1 MRKVEEMTPA
11 EAQAKKSAIAL
22 AQERIKDATKEYQ
35 VAKTPLEKKAAQDQ
49 LNVAK
54 QDLQQAMAVQEKI
67 TEETRKYTT
76 QESAA
81 VGKEVAKS
89 LIKVLRAQGDEV
101 KGIKLTGIGVDKFNI
116 HVEYG
121 QEKGQDTFRFILNP
135 ETKSIHLDLGN
146 EDVEL
151 SDFIITQGNEV
162 SLPTPE
168 LEDKLSDAMVKYV
181 SGPSDEEYDDAAAMQ
196 APTDPSQLNK
206 NIAEGSYN
214 AEDFKPYA
222 TKDPNNPNF
231 LKVFIKYPEGVG
243 HLAAYGQKTMS
254 GQEREF
260 GIKKA
265 MEIGQAVA
273 DKLQAKYNLEDI
285 DVSDNGAGKVIVFAV
300 SDDFIKMNT
309 PTLQEDD
316 HLQPDDETSMAK
328 AQIKS
333 IQSNASKLMN
343 LLGDDDQLD
352 AWVQA
357 KLTKAEDYM
366 DAVAGY
372 TESEQEEEHTPVTIA
387 LALNE
392 KKATYC
398 GRCGHTH
405 VKGTPCP
412 RPFKESVV
420 DEKLGPKS
428 KPETY
433 IKDFKKSDA
442 PQFKGKSAE
451 KKRQMAIA
459 AYMSNKNEATKPD
472 YLDLDKDGNRKES
485 MKKAAKDKKVV
496 ESISKEELK
505 EIILEAYVELLKE
518 EEPVLKTST
527 QEILGKFP
535 TVKKTLVKLFTPEY
549 DEFVEDVKWTV
560 PKPSTFKVV
569 LKNGQALD
577 LRWTGKGFEAT
588 IEGKGYFIN
597 NVSQYQQAL
606 DAVGRIL
613 RDGPITQG
621 EEPGGEDFAAEPAA
635 GGGGGDFPGGE
646 AGAEEVPVE
655 EPGADEFAGAE
666 EETPEAL

>member
-1 MRKVEEMTPA
+1 MRLVEE
-11 EAQAKKSAIAL
+11 
-22 AQERIKDATKEYQ
+22 
-35 VAKTPLEKKAAQDQ
+35 KTVFIQTARGEKKAMDYE
-49 LNVAK
+49 ND
-54 QDLQQAMAVQEKI
+54 QDLVPLKNNQDIKSIETGDGKKI
-67 TEETRKYTT
+67 KEEVGKKYTA

-89 LIKVLRAQGDEV
+89 LVKVLRAQGDEL
-101 KGIKLTGIGVDKFNI
+101 KSIKLTGVGVDKFNI

-121 QEKGQDTFRFILNP
+121 QDKGQDTFRFTLNP
-135 ETKSIHLDLGN
+135 DTKAIHLDLGN
-146 EDVEL
+146 EDIEL

-162 SLPTPE
+162 SLPTPA
-168 LEDKLSDAMVKYV
+168 LEDKLADAMVKYV
-181 SGPSDEEYDDAAAMQ
+181 SGPSDEEYDDMAGMQ
-196 APTDPSQLNK
+196 TPTDPSQMNK
-206 NIAEGSYN
+206 NIAEGNFDSK
-214 AEDFKPYA
+214 DFKPYA

-243 HLAAYGQKTMS
+243 HLKAYGQKTLS

-273 DKLQAKYNLEDI
+273 DKLQAKYNIEDI

-300 SDDFIKMNT
+300 SDDFIKMNA
-309 PTLQEDD
+309 PALQEDD
-316 HLQPDDETSMAK
+316 HLQPDDESSMAK
-328 AQIKS
+328 AQLRS
-333 IQSNASKLMN
+333 IQSNASKMMD

-357 KLTKAEDYM
+357 KLTKAEDYL
-366 DAVAGY
+366 DSAAGY
-372 TESEQEEEHTPVTIA
+372 TESEKHEKQEPITVALA

-412 RPFKESVV
+412 RPFKNEGLDVV
-420 DEKLGPKS
+420 GKEDNDINNDGKVDKTDKYLKNRRDVVS
-428 KPETY
+428 KKIT
-433 IKDFKKSDA
+433 
-442 PQFKGKSAE
+442 
-451 KKRQMAIA
+451 
-459 AYMSNKNEATKPD
+459 
-472 YLDLDKDGNRKES
+472 
-485 MKKAAKDKKVV
+485 
-496 ESISKEELK
+496 KEELK
-505 EIILEAYVELLKE
+505 EVILEAYVELLKE

-535 TVKKTLVKLFTPEY
+535 TVKKTLVKLFTSEY

-577 LRWTGKGFEAT
+577 LKWTGKGFEAT
-588 IEGKGYFIN
+588 VEGKGYFLN
-597 NVSQYQQAL
+597 NVTQYQQAL

-613 RDGPITQG
+613 RDGPISQG

-635 GGGGGDFPGGE
+635 AGGGGGDFPGAE
-646 AGAEEVPVE
+646 AGGAEEAPA
-655 EPGADEFAGAE
+655 EPGADEFGAEAE